1 MRCST
6 GQLRKRNSYGGKM
19 VNGRPLSRRW
29 AGFSHGFDGGPM
41 CLHKARGFV
50 AVSWRDGE
58 EHHGPD
64 MFDLEVFQLHL
75 DLVAHDNS
83 VRCGSVSYDP
93 QS

>member
-1 MRCST
+1 MASMAAQCAFT
-6 GQLRKRNSYGGKM
+6 
-19 VNGRPLSRRW
+19 RR
-29 AGFSHGFDGGPM
+29 A
-41 CLHKARGFV
+41 GFV

-83 VRCGSVSYDP
+83 VRCASVSYDP